1 MTERGAAP
9 EAGGI
14 EAVVAVALLSQWLD
28 GAPRGYLKRNIN
40 TNIMQQGVGVDTP
53 TVIVPAAVVAVV
65 EAVAVVAVEQGRTT
79 TAGVCGP
86 ECPS

>member
-1 MTERGAAP
+1 MMPARGP
-9 EAGGI
+9 QP
-14 EAVVAVALLSQWLD
+14 VVTVA
-28 GAPRGYLKRNIN
+28 
-40 TNIMQQGVGVDTP
+40 
-53 TVIVPAAVVAVV
+53 IVAVVAVV

>member
-1 MTERGAAP
+1 MLLMMPARGPQTIIRIA
-9 EAGGI
+9 I
-14 EAVVAVALLSQWLD
+14 VAVV
-28 GAPRGYLKRNIN
+28 I
-40 TNIMQQGVGVDTP
+40 
-53 TVIVPAAVVAVV
+53 VVAVV

>member
-1 MTERGAAP
+1 MMPARGPQTVVTVA
-9 EAGGI
+9 I
-14 EAVVAVALLSQWLD
+14 VAVV
-28 GAPRGYLKRNIN
+28 
-40 TNIMQQGVGVDTP
+40 
-53 TVIVPAAVVAVV
+53 AVVAVV

>member
-1 MTERGAAP
+1 MIPARGP
-9 EAGGI
+9 QTVVTVTIVE
-14 EAVVAVALLSQWLD
+14 VVAV
-28 GAPRGYLKRNIN
+28 
-40 TNIMQQGVGVDTP
+40 V
-53 TVIVPAAVVAVV
+53 AVVAVV

>member
-1 MTERGAAP
+1 MMPARGPHTVVTIA
-9 EAGGI
+9 I
-14 EAVVAVALLSQWLD
+14 VAVVAV
-28 GAPRGYLKRNIN
+28 
-40 TNIMQQGVGVDTP
+40 
-53 TVIVPAAVVAVV
+53 IVAV